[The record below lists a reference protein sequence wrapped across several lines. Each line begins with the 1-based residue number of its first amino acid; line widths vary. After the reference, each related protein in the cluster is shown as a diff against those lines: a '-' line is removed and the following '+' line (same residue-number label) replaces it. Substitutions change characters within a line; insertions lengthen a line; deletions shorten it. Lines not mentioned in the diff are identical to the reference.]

1 MGILPAA
8 LESLRSGS
16 LPKFLVKRPEIQV
29 ATSCTW
35 SLISISYCDVCGG
48 KTKMATE
55 ITTTITTSVTTFL
68 ECVNWDDWSVAEK
81 VAFLKAITD
90 QLLQELEALEQK

>member
-1 MGILPAA
+1 
-8 LESLRSGS
+8 
-16 LPKFLVKRPEIQV
+16 
-29 ATSCTW
+29 
-35 SLISISYCDVCGG
+35 
-48 KTKMATE
+48 MATE